1 MVAACKIQGEAVF
14 KMVGDLPEEC
24 RQILRQTAGQEA
36 GRLRESPQAL
46 PPHTEEHKKNVV
58 SRKRSPS
65 KKKYIVGLEA
75 IPEHYAL
82 PASSEVDGVYQNTK
96 STFSFLVCCINSS
109 DPDASIQALKEIEEL
124 LSHKNKVEAMS
135 GLVNGFLVA
144 SCQLF
149 KLSNKSFCFGLF
161 FRRGKNGRVA
171 LEEHRSQL

>member
-1 MVAACKIQGEAVF
+1 M
-14 KMVGDLPEEC
+14 
-24 RQILRQTAGQEA
+24 
-36 GRLRESPQAL
+36 
-46 PPHTEEHKKNVV
+46 V

-65 KKKYIVGLEA
+65 KKKYMVGLEA

-171 LEEHRSQL
+171 LEEHRSQP